1 MLRWSLTSLFFASLL
16 FLAAPLHSG
25 CPDPPR
31 EKTVWNYDGGLQM
44 VTDGTVP
51 NGPCFRLTGRLTA
64 ADFFTNL
71 RRVDSTSGTFYK
83 RGNDIVTGFP
93 DVMHLSFVIYD
104 HPCSFNIEEAG
115 AHAYLTKALISTF
128 RIGFSWKHGME
139 MRPAQ
144 QVSLRKAEAHSI
156 PPYAEGVATRRPE
169 RYEGWF
175 EFDVPCKDVPLTDSF
190 VMVLYSVDNRVIA
203 RVAGRM

>member
-1 MLRWSLTSLFFASLL
+1 MFRRFLTTLSIASLL
-16 FLAAPLHSG
+16 LFAAPLRSG

-51 NGPCFRLTGRLTA
+51 NGPCFRITGRLTSN
-64 ADFFTNL
+64 DFFTNL

-83 RGNDIVTGFP
+83 RGNDIVTDFP
-93 DVMHLSFVIYD
+93 EQMHLSFLIYD
-104 HPCSFNIEEAG
+104 HPCSYNIEDAG
-115 AHAYLTKALISTF
+115 AHAYLTKALINTF
-128 RIGFSWKHGME
+128 KIGFSWKRGME
-139 MRPAQ
+139 MRPAR
-144 QVSLRKAEAHSI
+144 QVSLRKAEAHSLQ
-156 PPYAEGVATRRPE
+156 PFAEGVAAGLPE
-169 RYEGWF
+169 RYEWWF
-175 EFDVPCKDVPLTDSF
+175 EFDVPSKDVPLTDSF